1 MPARGFGSR
10 KQDILDPRSDCIYCT
25 AGAEPNDKHA
35 FLRGEYMRVS
45 HRERAVD
52 SLSACISGM
61 YVFKKFFFKTLPSTP
76 KVARQALLSPLDE
89 SLSGGRDRQSVE
101 VLVGESRRTA
111 AAHCELCH

>member
-1 MPARGFGSR
+1 
-10 KQDILDPRSDCIYCT
+10 
-25 AGAEPNDKHA
+25 
-35 FLRGEYMRVS
+35 MRVL
-45 HRERAVD
+45 HRERAVH

-61 YVFKKFFFKTLPSTP
+61 YVLYLIFPFFKTLPSTP
-76 KVARQALLSPLDE
+76 KLARQALLSPLDE